1 MRKFWQY
8 LLLAVTGLIIMILSP
23 PLISQA
29 KEVTASGLDANSC
42 VIKDA
47 RGRIVSHSA
56 ALSPDKE
63 YTINYNWRISNTARI
78 QSGDTVHFYVP
89 NNVEVVGDRSFDLA
103 GSGSI
108 GVCGVTSI
116 KSGSHVGL
124 ITLNS
129 RLQSMSQRNGFI
141 RIGVIGAAPETPPEP
156 TPTPTP
162 TPTKPI
168 SMTKGVSWVDPNHP
182 TKLNWTIRVNAN
194 GNTLDNPVIDDQLS
208 DNQSFV
214 PQSTRATDS
223 LGQTLPVAT
232 VNTGSTLSFHLRTTV
247 KRSFKITYQTTPN
260 ASYPAQSRSLETFTN
275 AAVYH
280 DDNGHNA
287 SANASIDR
295 TLKEPE
301 PTPTEPITMEK
312 SVAWADPGTFT
323 KINWALA
330 ISANKNKLVNP
341 VIVDKLSANQ
351 SYVDGSVRVIDSTG
365 QAATVSAE
373 TNGTEV
379 EFKITG
385 TFDTDLH
392 VTYQT
397 ESDQPSGTETFA
409 NIAYYSDDNQN
420 SATAQAE
427 IDRTTEPTEPDKPG
441 EEEPIDMTKTATWA
455 DPGKFTKIDWQLVVE
470 PNDQKLAN
478 PVIVDTLSPNHSY
491 LSGSAKITD
500 TTGTAVPFT
509 VETNGKVVTFKVTGT
524 YTTALKVSYQT
535 TTDNATGDETF
546 ENSAVYHDD
555 NGNTATAQ
563 AALDREGP
571 VVEPNNPDET
581 TKPIAMTKLAAWTD
595 PNDQTKINWGLEVA
609 ANGNKLVN
617 PEIIDEF
624 TNNQTFVDGSA
635 KAYTASGTS
644 IPLTITAKGT
654 ELTFK
659 LSGTFTE
666 NLHLTYQTQ
675 TTKPTG
681 AAIFDNAAIYQDDA
695 DNNASAEA
703 SIDRDELPVEPEQPV
718 TKDIG
723 MTKNAAWADP
733 GAFTKI
739 DWTIKI
745 AANGNDLLNPKITD
759 DSSTDLTY
767 VDGSAKAID
776 STGKVLPVKAT
787 VVGHQLVFTI
797 TGKLTNDFTLTYQTL
812 AASGK
817 DSFANA
823 AIYEDDNDNNGS
835 AHATVDR
842 DEADTTPSEPDTTEP
857 ETPGQPQPEQPGT
870 PQPEQPGVPAPEVPV
885 NPEPEHPA
893 TTTPTYPA
901 KPSKPSKPGI
911 TKPNKPSEPKPSRPS
926 LAKPVKP
933 SAEKPTVAPFKPSIA
948 TPTTAIPATSAPVT
962 SQPSSQ
968 TAPAITNAATTNAP
982 AETETPANAL
992 PGKRLPQT
1000 NEHPAID
1007 LVMIGLV
1014 SFLLCLLLGSYSFH
1028 RHA

>member
-29 KEVTASGLDANSC
+29 KEVAASGLDANSC

-47 RGRIVSHSA
+47 RGRVVSHSA
-56 ALSPDKE
+56 TLSPDKE
-63 YTINYNWRISNTARI
+63 YTINYNWKISNTIRI

-89 NNVEVVGDRSFDLA
+89 ANVEVVGDRSFDLA
-103 GSGSI
+103 GSGNI

-129 RLQSMSQRNGFI
+129 RLQSMSQRSGFI

-162 TPTKPI
+162 TKPI
-168 SMTKGVSWVDPNHP
+168 SMTKGVSWVDPTNP

-232 VNTGSTLSFHLRTTV
+232 VNNGSSLSFHLRTTV
-247 KRSFKITYQTTPN
+247 KRSFKITYQTTP
-260 ASYPAQSRSLETFTN
+260 STPYPARSRSLETFTN

-301 PTPTEPITMEK
+301 PTPTEPITMQK

-330 ISANKNKLVNP
+330 ISANKHKLVNP

-351 SYVDGSVRVIDSTG
+351 SYVDGSVRVTDSAG
-365 QAATVSAE
+365 KAATVSAS

-379 EFKITG
+379 EFKVTG
-385 TFDTDLH
+385 TFDSDLH

-397 ESDQPSGTETFA
+397 ESDQPSGTETFD
-409 NIAYYSDDNQN
+409 NVAYYSDDNQN

-427 IDRTTEPTEPDKPG
+427 IDRTTEPTEPEKPG
-441 EEEPIDMTKTATWA
+441 ATEPIDMTKTATWA
-455 DPGKFTKIDWQLVVE
+455 DPGKFTKIDWHLVVE

-571 VVEPNNPDET
+571 VDEPNGPDET
-581 TKPIAMTKLAAWTD
+581 VKPIAMTKLAAWTD

-635 KAYTASGTS
+635 KASTASGTS
-644 IPLTITAKGT
+644 IPLTVTVKGS

-681 AAIFDNAAIYQDDA
+681 ATIFDNAAIYQDEA

-723 MTKNAAWADP
+723 MTKNATWADP
-733 GAFTKI
+733 GTFTKI

-759 DSSTDLTY
+759 DSSADLTY
-767 VDGSAKAID
+767 VDGSAKVID
-776 STGKVLPVKAT
+776 STGKILPVKVT

-797 TGKLTNDFTLTYQTL
+797 TGKLTHDFTLTYQTL
-812 AASGK
+812 AASGN

-823 AIYEDDNDNNGS
+823 AIYEDDNGNGGS

-842 DEADTTPSEPDTTEP
+842 DESDEVPSEPGTTEP
-857 ETPGQPQPEQPGT
+857 GTPSQPQPGT
-870 PQPEQPGVPAPEVPV
+870 PQPEQPSVPAPETPGK
-885 NPEPEHPA
+885 PEPEHPA
-893 TTTPTYPA
+893 TTTPTHPA
-901 KPSKPSKPGI
+901 TPDKKPSV
-911 TKPNKPSEPKPSRPS
+911 TKPNKPSVTKPSRPS
-926 LAKPVKP
+926 AAKPVKP
-933 SAEKPTVAPFKPSIA
+933 SAEKPAVAPFKPSIA
-948 TPTTAIPATSAPVT
+948 TPTTPIPATATPVT

-968 TAPAITNAATTNAP
+968 TAPTVTNDTTTNAP
-982 AETETPANAL
+982 AATGTPANAI
-992 PGKRLPQT
+992 PSNRLPQT
-1000 NEHPAID
+1000 NDHPAID